1 MAKALVAFTRGDDND
16 ARNREATMSKPILF
30 AAAIGLALPLLSVSM
45 PAAAQTCEDLWYQRN
60 EIYKAQGYCFRTER
74 AIRAFGNA
82 GCSYDNV
89 EDVPLSAS
97 QRRQIADIQRVERTR
112 GCPR

>member
-1 MAKALVAFTRGDDND
+1 
-16 ARNREATMSKPILF
+16 MSKPILF
-30 AAAIGLALPLLSVSM
+30 AAAIGLASPLLWAPM

-60 EIYKAQGYCFRTER
+60 EIYKAQGYCFRSER
-74 AIRAFGNA
+74 GIRAFGNA
-82 GCSYDNV
+82 GCEYDNV

-97 QRRQIADIQRVERTR
+97 QRRLIADIRRVERTR